1 MSSILMGTV
10 EKSVPLNLIKV
21 ILKVS
26 VIWKTCSRSLKL
38 ERDYCLIGGIGR
50 GSLSEIRGASNLF
63 LY

>member
-1 MSSILMGTV
+1 MGTV

-38 ERDYCLIGGIGR
+38 DQGYCLIGGIGR
-50 GSLSEIRGASNLF
+50 GSLFKVKGASNLF